1 MPGEDVE
8 VDDPTAR
15 LAAVEALGL
24 PEIGRSTL
32 GRPIFAQRFG
42 GGGAPLLVMG
52 GIHGDEPASVDLL
65 VELCARL
72 GGEPRGQGAPL
83 TDPPLWVLPA
93 ANPDGLAR
101 NRKNSERD
109 VDLNRNFPARS
120 FTTAHAP
127 GYFPGPSPLSEPE
140 TQAIAALIAREPI
153 RGAVAVHAPFAC
165 VNYDGPAAS
174 WAEAVAAA
182 CGWPARGEIGYPT
195 PGSFGSWLGVDRG
208 LPILTLELPP
218 GPLAQFRGQATAAID
233 ASLASL
239 ASLANP
245 ASPGSSASFDRF
257 RRR

>member
-1 MPGEDVE
+1 VPDQ
-8 VDDPTAR
+8 VDDPIAR

-42 GGGAPLLVMG
+42 GSGAPLLVMG

-72 GGEPRGQGAPL
+72 AGGHAGKQGEATAPL
-83 TDPPLWVLPA
+83 ETPVWLLPA

-127 GYFPGPSPLSEPE
+127 GYFPGASPLSEPE
-140 TQAIAALIAREPI
+140 TRAIAALIAREPI
-153 RGAVAVHAPFAC
+153 WGAVAVHAPFAC
-165 VNYDGPAAS
+165 VNYDGPAAG

-195 PGSFGSWLGVDRG
+195 PGSFGSWLGIDRG

-218 GPLAQFRGQATAAID
+218 GPLARFHGQATAAIEASLATP
-233 ASLASL
+233 ASLAS
-239 ASLANP
+239 
-245 ASPGSSASFDRF
+245 FDDF

>member
-1 MPGEDVE
+1 VPGEADN
-8 VDDPTAR
+8 PMAR

-32 GRPIFAQRFG
+32 GRPIFAGRFG
-42 GGGAPLLVMG
+42 GGGAPLLMMG
-52 GIHGDEPASVDLL
+52 GIHGDEPATVDLL
-65 VELCARL
+65 VELCGRL
-72 GGEPRGQGAPL
+72 RGKQGGTGAPI
-83 TDPPLWVLPA
+83 DPPPLWLLPA

-120 FTTAHAP
+120 FNSAHAP

-195 PGSFGSWLGVDRG
+195 PGSFGSWLGIDHG

-218 GPLAQFRGQATAAID
+218 GPLAEFRDQATAAID

-239 ASLANP
+239 ASLATS
-245 ASPGSSASFDRF
+245 AGLPGSASFDPL

>member
-1 MPGEDVE
+1 MPGDE
-8 VDDPTAR
+8 PIAR
-15 LAAVEALGL
+15 LAALEALGF

-42 GGGAPLLVMG
+42 GGGAPLLMMG
-52 GIHGDEPASVDLL
+52 GIHGDEPATVALL
-65 VELCARL
+65 VELCSRL
-72 GGEPRGQGAPL
+72 GDRQTPP
-83 TDPPLWVLPA
+83 DVPPLWLLPA

-127 GYFPGPSPLSEPE
+127 GYFPGPAPLSEPE

-153 RGAVAVHAPFAC
+153 CGAVAVHAPFAC
-165 VNYDGPAAS
+165 VNYDGPAAA

-218 GPLAQFRGQATAAID
+218 GTLAQFRGQATAAID
-233 ASLASL
+233 ATLASR
-239 ASLANP
+239 AS
-245 ASPGSSASFDRF
+245 SESSATFDHF

>member
-1 MPGEDVE
+1 VPGE
-8 VDDPTAR
+8 VDDPIAR

-65 VELCARL
+65 VELCGRL
-72 GGEPRGQGAPL
+72 AGKQGDRQGETTAPL
-83 TDPPLWVLPA
+83 ELPPVWVVPA

-109 VDLNRNFPARS
+109 VDLNRNFPAHS
-120 FTTAHAP
+120 FSTLHAP

-140 TQAIAALIAREPI
+140 TQALAALIAREPI
-153 RGAVAVHAPFAC
+153 WGAVAVHAPFAC

-218 GPLAQFRGQATAAID
+218 GPLAQFRSQATAAID
-233 ASLASL
+233 ACLAGLASL
-239 ASLANP
+239 AR
-245 ASPGSSASFDRF
+245 FDDF

>member
-1 MPGEDVE
+1 MQEEADQDA
-8 VDDPTAR
+8 DDPISR
-15 LAAVEALGL
+15 LAAVEALRF

-42 GGGAPLLVMG
+42 GRGAPLLVMG
-52 GIHGDEPASVDLL
+52 GIHGDEPATVDLL

-72 GGEPRGQGAPL
+72 RGEAAAELAPL
-83 TDPPLWVLPA
+83 WLLPA

-120 FTTAHAP
+120 FATAHAP

-153 RGAVAVHAPFAC
+153 QGAVAVHAPFAC
-165 VNYDGPAAS
+165 VNYDGPARP

-182 CGWPARGEIGYPT
+182 CGWPARGDIGYPT

-208 LPILTLELPP
+208 LPVLTLELPG
-218 GPLAQFRGQATAAID
+218 GPLSRFRPQATAALE
-233 ASLASL
+233 ASL
-239 ASLANP
+239 
-245 ASPGSSASFDRF
+245 GFF
-257 RRR
+257 GRR

>member
-1 MPGEDVE
+1 MPGE
-8 VDDPTAR
+8 VDNPTLR

-32 GRPIFAQRFG
+32 GRPIFARRFG
-42 GGGAPLLVMG
+42 GSGAPLLVMG

-65 VELCARL
+65 LELCGRL
-72 GGEPRGQGAPL
+72 AEATAPL
-83 TDPPLWVLPA
+83 EGPPVWVVPA

-140 TQAIAALIAREPI
+140 TQALAALIAGEPI

-165 VNYDGPAAS
+165 VNYDGPAAG
-174 WAEAVAAA
+174 WAEAVATA

-218 GPLAQFRGQATAAID
+218 GPLARFRDQATAAINS
-233 ASLASL
+233 SLTSFV
-239 ASLANP
+239 
-245 ASPGSSASFDRF
+245 SFDDF

>member
-1 MPGEDVE
+1 ME
-8 VDDPTAR
+8 DDPIAR

-32 GRPIFAQRFG
+32 GRPIFAQRYG
-42 GGGAPLLVMG
+42 GSGAPLLVMG

-65 VELCARL
+65 IELCGRL
-72 GGEPRGQGAPL
+72 GRAGAL
-83 TDPPLWVLPA
+83 VESPPLWLLPA

-120 FTTAHAP
+120 FITAHAP
-127 GYFPGPSPLSEPE
+127 GYFPGPAPLSEPE
-140 TQAIAALIAREPI
+140 TQAIAALIAKEPI

-218 GPLAQFRGQATAAID
+218 GPLAGFRDQATAAID

-239 ASLANP
+239 ASLTNLAGLDVLGD
-245 ASPGSSASFDRF
+245 S

>member
-1 MPGEDVE
+1 M
-8 VDDPTAR
+8 AL

-32 GRPIFAQRFG
+32 GRPIFARRFG
-42 GGGAPLLVMG
+42 GGGAPLLLMG

-65 VELCARL
+65 VELCDRL
-72 GGEPRGQGAPL
+72 GGAGAPVES
-83 TDPPLWVLPA
+83 PPLWVLPA

-127 GYFPGPSPLSEPE
+127 GYFPGPAPLSEPE
-140 TQAIAALIAREPI
+140 TQVIAALIAREPI
-153 RGAVAVHAPFAC
+153 RGAIAVHAPFAC
-165 VNYDGPAAS
+165 VNYDGPAGS

-218 GPLAQFRGQATAAID
+218 GPLAGFRDQATAAIN
-233 ASLASL
+233 ASL
-239 ASLANP
+239 ASLANL
-245 ASPGSSASFDRF
+245 PGLAIFADSRQ
-257 RRR
+257 R

>member
-1 MPGEDVE
+1 VA
-8 VDDPTAR
+8 DDPISR

-52 GIHGDEPASVDLL
+52 GIHGDEPATVDLL
-65 VELCARL
+65 VELCRRL
-72 GGEPRGQGAPL
+72 GSKLNGKLGEGDFPL
-83 TDPPLWVLPA
+83 EVPALWLLPA
-93 ANPDGLAR
+93 ANPDGLAQ

-120 FTTAHAP
+120 FATAHAP

-140 TQAIAALIAREPI
+140 TQAIAALIAEEPI
-153 RGAVAVHAPFAC
+153 QGAVAVHAPFAC
-165 VNYDGPAAS
+165 VNYDGPAAA

-195 PGSFGSWLGVDRG
+195 PGSLGSWLGIDRG
-208 LPILTLELPP
+208 LPVLTLELPP
-218 GPLAQFRGQATAAID
+218 GPLHQFRAQATAAID

-239 ASLANP
+239 AS
-245 ASPGSSASFDRF
+245 FDDF

>member
-1 MPGEDVE
+1 
-8 VDDPTAR
+8 VDDNPIAR

-52 GIHGDEPASVDLL
+52 GIHGDEPATVDLL
-65 VELCARL
+65 VELCGRL
-72 GGEPRGQGAPL
+72 PDKEGGKQRESGASVEG
-83 TDPPLWVLPA
+83 PPLWLLPA

-120 FTTAHAP
+120 FTTAHVP

-195 PGSFGSWLGVDRG
+195 PGSFGSWLGVDLG

-218 GPLAQFRGQATAAID
+218 GPLADFRPQATAAIN
-233 ASLASL
+233 ATLASLTSLTSLTSLASL
-239 ASLANP
+239 AS
-245 ASPGSSASFDRF
+245 FDDF

>member
-1 MPGEDVE
+1 MKIQP
-8 VDDPTAR
+8 DDPTSR
-15 LAAVEALGL
+15 LLAVQALGL

-32 GRPIFAQRFG
+32 GRPIFARRFG

-52 GIHGDEPASVDLL
+52 GIHGDEPSTVDLL
-65 VELCARL
+65 VELCRRL
-72 GGEPRGQGAPL
+72 GGTSAAIEG
-83 TDPPLWVLPA
+83 PPVWVLPA
-93 ANPDGLAR
+93 ANPDGLVR

-120 FTTAHAP
+120 FATAHAP

-140 TQAIAALIAREPI
+140 TQAIAALIAQEPI
-153 RGAVAVHAPFAC
+153 AGAIAVHAPFAC
-165 VNYDGPAAS
+165 VNYDGPAAA
-174 WAEAVAAA
+174 WAEAVAGA

-218 GPLAQFRGQATAAID
+218 GPLAQFRSQATAAID

-239 ASLANP
+239 
-245 ASPGSSASFDRF
+245 PGFDYF

>member
-1 MPGEDVE
+1 
-8 VDDPTAR
+8 
-15 LAAVEALGL
+15 
-24 PEIGRSTL
+24 
-32 GRPIFAQRFG
+32 
-42 GGGAPLLVMG
+42 MG

-65 VELCARL
+65 VELCDRL
-72 GGEPRGQGAPL
+72 AGQQGGKRGETTAPL
-83 TDPPLWVLPA
+83 EVPPVWVLPA

-153 RGAVAVHAPFAC
+153 RGAIAVHAPFAC

-182 CGWPARGEIGYPT
+182 CGWPARGRSATRPPARSG
-195 PGSFGSWLGVDRG
+195 PGWAS
-208 LPILTLELPP
+208 I
-218 GPLAQFRGQATAAID
+218 AACR
-233 ASLASL
+233 S
-239 ASLANP
+239 
-245 ASPGSSASFDRF
+245 
-257 RRR
+257 

>member
-1 MPGEDVE
+1 MH
-8 VDDPTAR
+8 DDRDQPASR

-42 GGGAPLLVMG
+42 GPGAPLLIMG
-52 GIHGDEPASVDLL
+52 GIHGDEPASVELL
-65 VELCARL
+65 VELCGRL
-72 GGEPRGQGAPL
+72 DRGGAPFPG
-83 TDPPLWVLPA
+83 PPLWLLPA

-120 FTTAHAP
+120 FTTAHAA

-165 VNYDGPAAS
+165 VNYDGPAAA

-195 PGSFGSWLGVDRG
+195 PGSFGSWLGIDRR
-208 LPILTLELPP
+208 LPVLTLELPA
-218 GPLAQFRGQATAAID
+218 GPLSRFRPQATAALD
-233 ASLASL
+233 ASFEFL
-239 ASLANP
+239 
-245 ASPGSSASFDRF
+245 

>member
-1 MPGEDVE
+1 VQEEGDEGEDA
-8 VDDPTAR
+8 DDPISR
-15 LAAVEALGL
+15 LAAVEALGF

-42 GGGAPLLVMG
+42 GSGAPLLVMG
-52 GIHGDEPASVDLL
+52 GIHGDEPATVELL
-65 VELCARL
+65 VELGERL
-72 GGEPRGQGAPL
+72 RGKAPAGDAPFWL
-83 TDPPLWVLPA
+83 LPA

-120 FTTAHAP
+120 FTSAHAP

-140 TQAIAALIAREPI
+140 TEAIAALIAREPI

-165 VNYDGPAAS
+165 VNYDGPAAA

-195 PGSFGSWLGVDRG
+195 PGSFGSWLGIDRG
-208 LPILTLELPP
+208 LPVLTLELPA
-218 GPLAQFRGQATAAID
+218 GPLSRFRPPAIAALDASFEFFRG
-233 ASLASL
+233 
-239 ASLANP
+239 
-245 ASPGSSASFDRF
+245 R
-257 RRR
+257 